1 MLLIALCKIVR
12 SLLLKS
18 LFTGNFILCISIH
31 FLLRGYLLGI
41 GSAIS
46 KYILE
51 ISDGDLLWWQIW
63 SYSSQLVKSCWS
75 YRKFIKNDS
84 GRSSTL
90 TANIIQINDCKPMMI
105 KIFEIPSNWKW
116 KCTEKFKSPPWL
128 VEKWWIY
135 KNWEQNYMQIQLNK
149 SHNFEWYHHFLS
161 NNS

>member
-90 TANIIQINDCKPMMI
+90 TANIIQINAWWLKSSKFRQTENENALKNSNLYHDWLKNDEYI
-105 KIFEIPSNWKW
+105 KIESKII
-116 KCTEKFKSPPWL
+116 CKFS
-128 VEKWWIY
+128 
-135 KNWEQNYMQIQLNK
+135 
-149 SHNFEWYHHFLS
+149 
-161 NNS
+161 